1 MLTFT
6 IKRFFSNDCKHSDFF
21 KNLYVQSF
29 DTDVLEVHWFLLS
42 FTSFSSTVKVDIVET
57 YLNVTSG
64 FVLTSR
70 ARLKASAL
78 YLRRGA
84 NCVRKSP
91 SGAAVVAEH
100 LPAVKSRLSVFP
112 RIHLRDLCLPLVL
125 FRSLH
130 WTLDFSSFLHYI
142 KSLCQL

>member
-21 KNLYVQSF
+21 KTFTCNLLILMCWRSR
-29 DTDVLEVHWFLLS
+29 WFLLS
-42 FTSFSSTVKVDIVET
+42 FTSFCSTVKVDIVET

-112 RIHLRDLCLPLVL
+112 RIRLRDLCLPLVL

-130 WTLDFSSFLHYI
+130 WTPDFSSFLHYI
-142 KSLCQL
+142 KSLFQS